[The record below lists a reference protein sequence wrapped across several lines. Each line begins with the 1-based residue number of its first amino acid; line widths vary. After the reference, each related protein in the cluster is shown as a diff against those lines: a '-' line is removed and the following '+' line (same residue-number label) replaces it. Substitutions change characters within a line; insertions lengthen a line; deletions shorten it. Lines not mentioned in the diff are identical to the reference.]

1 MKVTCFSSFTFAYLN
16 RARVLYSTLRKF
28 HPDWNLVALITDEP
42 PPDEIEAALAQ
53 AKVRLYVA
61 DRGGKGAP
69 PKPAA
74 A

>member
-1 MKVTCFSSFTFAYLN
+1 MFLVTDHTKFSRNPMVRLGHISEI
-16 RARVLYSTLRKF
+16 
-28 HPDWNLVALITDEP
+28 DALFTDEP